1 VTRARAT
8 AAGVLAVLLALLTT
22 AQADP
27 VAALPATAASVGFER
42 HHYSIAARVRPL
54 LVFWLS
60 RSGVGDAVVTR
71 RRAPG
76 EARYSLLIGSDPDH
90 APRHIN
96 RWGYIEENIRGAEAH
111 LIGLMTESDEES
123 LEQADANLRAQVAGR
138 HPFKVI
144 QATVNG
150 DHATSRVTTISVPE
164 DFTFRQVRAVLDL
177 ARRESSAGSPRVLRL
192 PAGTRPGFLAA
203 LADAMHA
210 TSSAPITYVYH
221 GRLYELRQTR
231 VQRIASLQI
240 GRIACGPAAAG
251 DFVVTS
257 LHDGEQTHFSMTYGT
272 AGSFVDVPLKVTYQ
286 PRWWMQVE
294 LTIDDSGATPALA
307 DGAQR

>member
-1 VTRARAT
+1 VIRRNGV
-8 AAGVLAVLLALLTT
+8 AAAIVVLLG
-22 AQADP
+22 
-27 VAALPATAASVGFER
+27 LPATAHAEQY
-42 HHYSIAARVRPL
+42 HYSMTARVRPFL
-54 LVFWLS
+54 LFWIS
-60 RSGVGDAVVTR
+60 RSGVGGATVSRQRTQ
-71 RRAPG
+71 
-76 EARYSLLIGSDPDH
+76 EQTRYSLLIGSDPDR
-90 APRHIN
+90 APRRIN
-96 RWGYIEENIRGAEAH
+96 RWGYIEEDIRGAEAH